1 MAKRHILM
9 AGFQDAAAQ
18 VEALLPKISNQLEL
32 VAVPDGARCISA
44 HARLAAAGLPPLVVI
59 LEDQLDLVDGPNA
72 AHAIR
77 AAERGLGVAAS
88 AILYASTE
96 GTPTDVEALVAQ
108 IGRAVTLRCP
118 AQQTNEQAAQRLVK
132 ATAKILEQLRKRGKS

>member
-32 VAVPDGARCISA
+32 VSVPDGARCISA
-44 HARLAAAGLPPLVVI
+44 HTRLAAAGLPPLVVI
-59 LEDQLDLVDGPNA
+59 IEDQLDLVNGPNT
-72 AHAIR
+72 AHALR
-77 AAERGLGVAAS
+77 AAERGLSVAAS
-88 AILYASTE
+88 AILYASAE
-96 GTPTDVEALVAQ
+96 GTSTDVDALVAQ

-118 AQQTNEQAAQRLVK
+118 AQQTSEQAAQRLVK